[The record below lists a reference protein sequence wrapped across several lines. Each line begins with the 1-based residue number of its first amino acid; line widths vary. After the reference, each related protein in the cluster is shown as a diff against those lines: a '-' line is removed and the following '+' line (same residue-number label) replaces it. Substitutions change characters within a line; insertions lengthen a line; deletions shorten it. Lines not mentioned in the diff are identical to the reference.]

1 MRTLYLLRH
10 GDAEPKA
17 PGGADHDRPLVPEGC
32 RASERVGAH
41 VAGLAAPPTL
51 LLSSSARR
59 AVETLEALL
68 PNLPGVVEVLREREL
83 YLAGSDRILG
93 RICEVDDR
101 HPAVLVVGHNP
112 GVGRLAHGLVRPGA
126 GADFE
131 HLQLGFPAAALAV
144 LTFEVDRWL
153 DIGLQRA
160 RLDGFI
166 CPARPAATR

>member
-1 MRTLYLLRH
+1 
-10 GDAEPKA
+10 
-17 PGGADHDRPLVPEGC
+17 
-32 RASERVGAH
+32 
-41 VAGLAAPPTL
+41 
-51 LLSSSARR
+51 
-59 AVETLEALL
+59 VETLEALR
-68 PNLPGVVEVLREREL
+68 PNLPGAVEVLREREL

-112 GVGRLAHGLVRPGA
+112 GIGRLAHGLVRPRPGP
-126 GADFE
+126 GADLE

-153 DIGLQRA
+153 DIGPQRA

-166 CPARPAATR
+166 SPARLAATR

>member
-1 MRTLYLLRH
+1 MRMLYLLRH

-17 PGGADHDRPLVPEGC
+17 PGGSDHERSLVPAGR

-41 VAGLAAPPTL
+41 VAKRPVPPTL
-51 LLSSSARR
+51 LLCSSARR
-59 AVETLEALL
+59 AVETLDALRL
-68 PNLPGVVEVLREREL
+68 HLPGAAEVLRERDL

-112 GVGRLAHGLVRPGA
+112 GIGRLAHGLVRPGP

-131 HLQLGFPAAALAV
+131 QLQRGFPAAALAV
-144 LTFEVDRWL
+144 LTFEVDRWF
-153 DIGLQRA
+153 DVAPQRA
-160 RLDGFI
+160 RLDDFI
-166 CPARPAATR
+166 SPARLAATR